1 MLETVYFRRTKG
13 LNNYM
18 DYIQMIMQN
27 LMSLTVSDVI
37 DIAVVSF
44 LIYQIVKLVRETSS
58 TRIIRGVII
67 LIVAMWL
74 SSILKLTMVNY
85 LFRAILTWGIVVVA
99 IVFQPELRRILERV
113 GKSKLSTLMIRNDAI
128 PMEESVIREMVHACS
143 EMSWSRTG
151 ALIIFERKENLSD
164 IIHTGT
170 VINADVKDE
179 LIRNIFYEGAPLHDG
194 AMIIRDGRIHA
205 AGCVLPLSPNPN
217 LSKEL
222 GTRHRAAVGMS
233 EKFDSLSLVVSEE
246 TGSISIAID
255 GELQRHLVPEQLE
268 EILRAEL
275 LVHDLQEEESKQEE
289 AAPHFFDN
297 LLDKLPGFGRRKK

>member
-1 MLETVYFRRTKG
+1 MTGVGRR
-13 LNNYM
+13 NNSMNYM
-18 DYIQMIMQN
+18 QVILQN
-27 LMSLTVSDVI
+27 LMSLTFSDVI

-44 LIYQIVKLVRETSS
+44 LIYQLVKLVRETSS

-67 LIVAMWL
+67 LIAAMWL
-74 SSILKLTMVNY
+74 SSILQLTMVNY
-85 LFRAILTWGIVVVA
+85 LFKAVLTWGIVVIA

-151 ALIIFERKENLSD
+151 ALIVFERKENLSD
-164 IIHTGT
+164 IIRTGT
-170 VINADVKDE
+170 VVNADVKDE

-205 AGCVLPLSPNPN
+205 AGCVLPLSPNMN

-255 GELQRHLVPEQLE
+255 GKLQRHLVPEQLE

-275 LVHDLQEEESKQEE
+275 LVHDLDEERPEMDS
-289 AAPHFFDN
+289 
-297 LLDKLPGFGRRKK
+297 

>member
-1 MLETVYFRRTKG
+1 MTGVGRR
-13 LNNYM
+13 NNSMNYM
-18 DYIQMIMQN
+18 QVILQN
-27 LMSLTVSDVI
+27 LMSLTFSDVI

-44 LIYQIVKLVRETSS
+44 LIYQLVKLVRETSS

-67 LIVAMWL
+67 LIAAMWL
-74 SSILKLTMVNY
+74 SSILQLTMVNY
-85 LFRAILTWGIVVVA
+85 LFKAVLTWGIVVIA

-151 ALIIFERKENLSD
+151 ALIVFERKENLSD
-164 IIHTGT
+164 IIRTGT
-170 VINADVKDE
+170 VVNADVKDE

-205 AGCVLPLSPNPN
+205 AGCVLPLSPNMN

-233 EKFDSLSLVVSEE
+233 EKFDSLNLVAVSY
-246 TGSISIAID
+246 T
-255 GELQRHLVPEQLE
+255 HLT
-268 EILRAEL
+268 
-275 LVHDLQEEESKQEE
+275 
-289 AAPHFFDN
+289 
-297 LLDKLPGFGRRKK
+297 LPTTPYV

>member
-1 MLETVYFRRTKG
+1 
-13 LNNYM
+13 M
-18 DYIQMIMQN
+18 DYIQVIVQN

-74 SSILKLTMVNY
+74 SSILQLTMVNY
-85 LFRAILTWGIVVVA
+85 LFRGVLTWGIVVVA

-113 GKSKLSTLMIRNDAI
+113 GKSKLSTLMIRNDVI

-164 IIHTGT
+164 IIRTGT

-194 AMIIRDGRIHA
+194 AMIIRNSRIHA

-233 EKFDSLSLVVSEE
+233 EKFDSISLVVSEE

-275 LVHDLQEEESKQEE
+275 LVHDLQEEESRQEE
-289 AAPHFFDN
+289 ASPHFFDN

>member
-194 AMIIRDGRIHA
+194 AMIIRDGRILA

-233 EKFDSLSLVVSEE
+233 EKFDSLSLVVSED

>member
-1 MLETVYFRRTKG
+1 MTGVGRR
-13 LNNYM
+13 NNSMNYM
-18 DYIQMIMQN
+18 QVILQN
-27 LMSLTVSDVI
+27 LMSLTFSDVI

-44 LIYQIVKLVRETSS
+44 LIYQLVKLVRETSS

-67 LIVAMWL
+67 LIAAMWL
-74 SSILKLTMVNY
+74 SSILQLAMVNY
-85 LFRAILTWGIVVVA
+85 LFKAVLTWGIVVIA

-128 PMEESVIREMVHACS
+128 PLEESVIREMVHACS

-151 ALIIFERKENLSD
+151 ALIVFERKENLSD
-164 IIHTGT
+164 IIRTGT
-170 VINADVKDE
+170 VVNADVKDE
-179 LIRNIFYEGAPLHDG
+179 LIRNIFYDG

-205 AGCVLPLSPNPN
+205 AGCVLPLSPNMN

-255 GELQRHLVPEQLE
+255 GKLQRHLVPEQLE

-275 LVHDLQEEESKQEE
+275 LVHDLDEERPDMDSS
-289 AAPHFFDN
+289 PSFFEN
-297 LLDKLPGFGRRKK
+297 LQDKLPSFGRKKK

>member
-1 MLETVYFRRTKG
+1 
-13 LNNYM
+13 M
-18 DYIQMIMQN
+18 DYIQVIVQN

-74 SSILKLTMVNY
+74 SSILQLTMVNY
-85 LFRAILTWGIVVVA
+85 LFRGVLTWGIVVVA

-128 PMEESVIREMVHACS
+128 PMEESVICEMVHACS

-164 IIHTGT
+164 IIRTGT

-194 AMIIRDGRIHA
+194 AMIIRNSRIHA

-233 EKFDSLSLVVSEE
+233 EKFDSISLVVSEE

-275 LVHDLQEEESKQEE
+275 LVHDLQEEESRQEE
-289 AAPHFFDN
+289 ASPHFFDN